1 VRRNRRCYEKLQL
14 VSIITFLICLTGI
27 TITFNIHKR
36 NADNHF
42 PNLQSMRYTIIVTIA
57 FAFLLAS
64 CGKMKGPVFDKI
76 ENVKVGKLGLG
87 ASMITFDMQFF
98 NPNNSRVRLKNAEGE
113 AWLDSSYL
121 GHFHVDTVVNILPN
135 SNFTVPVKLDV
146 DMKYF
151 LSYSLFGFRNE
162 SVMVSVKGKAKA
174 GKGGFY
180 KEIPLTYEGRQNLAE
195 LFK

>member
-1 VRRNRRCYEKLQL
+1 
-14 VSIITFLICLTGI
+14 
-27 TITFNIHKR
+27 
-36 NADNHF
+36 
-42 PNLQSMRYTIIVTIA
+42 MRIPIIVTVS
-57 FAFLLAS
+57 FLFFLTS
-64 CGKMKGPVFDKI
+64 CGKMKGPVFNKI

-87 ASMITFDMQFF
+87 ASTITFDMQFF
-98 NPNNSRVRLKNAEGE
+98 NPNNSRIRLKNAEGE
-113 AWLDSSYL
+113 AWLDSNFL

-151 LSYSLFGFRNE
+151 LSYSLFGFKNE
-162 SVMVSVKGKAKA
+162 EVMVSVKGKAKA

-180 KEIPLTYEGRQNLAE
+180 KTIPLTYEGRQNLAR